1 MDQVLSICGTFPFL
15 KPLKESEII
24 DTIKKIGKKS
34 LFDEFISYFIWQCF
48 PYLQKYYNLLD
59 YKNISKSFRC
69 NSFIENYNGRIKI
82 LVGNKSLIQWPY
94 KLKDTEPR

>member
-34 LFDEFISYFIWQCF
+34 LFDEFISYFIWKCF
-48 PYLQKYYNLLD
+48 PYLQK
-59 YKNISKSFRC
+59 K
-69 NSFIENYNGRIKI
+69 
-82 LVGNKSLIQWPY
+82 
-94 KLKDTEPR
+94 